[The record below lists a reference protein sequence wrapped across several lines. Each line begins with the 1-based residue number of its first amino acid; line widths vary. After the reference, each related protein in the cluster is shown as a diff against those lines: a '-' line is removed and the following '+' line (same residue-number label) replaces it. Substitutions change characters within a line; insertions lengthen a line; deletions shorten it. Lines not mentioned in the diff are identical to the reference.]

1 LVWAPRGGGGRRIW
15 RKWGLGLGPAR
26 KRGKEDL
33 GELASVGDNVH
44 ALPLRQ
50 QSDGRAWSFEPAVK
64 SGGDQK
70 YLKLKFSKI
79 SIHGLLFFYFC
90 NDVESLFAS

>member
-1 LVWAPRGGGGRRIW
+1 MGG
-15 RKWGLGLGPAR
+15 
-26 KRGKEDL
+26 
-33 GELASVGDNVH
+33 NVH

-50 QSDGRAWSFEPAVK
+50 QSDGRARSFEPAVK

-90 NDVESLFAS
+90 NEVESLFSS